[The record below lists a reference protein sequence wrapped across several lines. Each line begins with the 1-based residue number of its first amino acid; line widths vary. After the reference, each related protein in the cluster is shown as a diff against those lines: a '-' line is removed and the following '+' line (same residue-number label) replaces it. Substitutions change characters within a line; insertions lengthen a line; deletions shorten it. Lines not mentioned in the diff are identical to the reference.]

1 MKISNGN
8 FLSEVH
14 TPESIYGVGV
24 CVGAEVGGIPVSV
37 AGTLVG
43 LGRATVKDTAKE
55 APNMFP
61 FASAIRQ

>member
-1 MKISNGN
+1 MKISDGN

-14 TPESIYGVGV
+14 TKEYIYGVGV
-24 CVGAEVGGIPVSV
+24 SVGAEVGIPVFV
-37 AGTLVG
+37 AGTFVG
-43 LGRATVKDTAKE
+43 LGRATVKDTARE